1 MIRIVG
7 TRGQDRRRLGDVDED
22 LDDTVVVTPRVVPTD
37 RHPVDLD
44 DTIIRPPGESMAAA
58 PLLAAAGEPARTA
71 PGIHSFVVNGI
82 TYRLD
87 VPAIIG
93 RSPRGPR
100 VPTGEPLT
108 LITVASATS
117 EVSSSHVEIRQRGTT
132 VVVTDLRSTNGTS
145 VTIPLSQPRRLRP
158 SESIVVSPGSLIDI
172 GDGTTIHILPITPNS
187 AGRQS

>member
-1 MIRIVG
+1 
-7 TRGQDRRRLGDVDED
+7 VDED
-22 LDDTVVVTPRVVPTD
+22 LDDTVVAPPRQVATD

-44 DTIIRPPGESMAAA
+44 DTIIRSPGQATAVPSPPVVEVV
-58 PLLAAAGEPARTA
+58 PARRA
-71 PGIHSFVVNGI
+71 PGIHSFVVDGS
-82 TYRLD
+82 TYWLD

-93 RSPRGPR
+93 RNPRGPR

-108 LITVASATS
+108 LITVNSPTN

-158 SESIVVSPGSLIDI
+158 SESIVVSSGSLIDI
-172 GDGTTIHILPITPNS
+172 GDGTIIHILPITAPT
-187 AGRQS
+187 RQEGNRD

>member
-1 MIRIVG
+1 M
-7 TRGQDRRRLGDVDED
+7 DED
-22 LDDTVVVTPRVVPTD
+22 LDDTVVVTPRALPTD
-37 RHPVDLD
+37 RHPADLD
-44 DTIIRPPGESMAAA
+44 DTIIRPRGESM
-58 PLLAAAGEPARTA
+58 PGEPIPTALGKPARLTA
-71 PGIHSFVVNGI
+71 GIHSFSVNGT

-93 RSPRGPR
+93 RNPRGPR
-100 VPTGEPLT
+100 VPSGEPLT

-172 GDGTTIHILPITPNS
+172 GDGTTIHILPIT
-187 AGRQS
+187 ALTRQEGNRD